1 MTARTVS
8 GRSPTFVLVD
18 ELGSRCW
25 LTNRDVDVRIFKDMG
40 DDIDKVGRTLIS
52 MNEEHRER
60 DFILNSMKNW

>member
-8 GRSPTFVLVD
+8 GRSPRFVLVD